1 MQSGV
6 YINNSLDFALTDSLS
21 PSCADNP
28 SSCGCQDKVDCNS
41 TTEYTSSETSEACD
55 TTQYA
60 LSWHFKLIYVVA
72 FVFIVVVATG
82 GNAIVIWVVVAHKRM
97 RTVINYFLVNL
108 AVADALISVLNTLF
122 NFAYMINNNWPFGRG
137 YCRFAQF
144 VAPCTIS
151 ASVFTF
157 MAIAVD
163 RCVLIIQY
171 IQYNTIQ
178 NHKSLKLTK
187 LPPWRNEVDI
197 TQLNKC
203 SNKRQ
208 YRLGVKR

>member
-1 MQSGV
+1 MQSAV
-6 YINNSLDFALTDSLS
+6 YINDSTDFALTDSLS
-21 PSCADNP
+21 PSCADHP
-28 SSCGCQDKVDCNS
+28 ASCGCPDDVSCNS
-41 TTEYTSSETSEACD
+41 TAGNTSSVTSQACD

-60 LSWHFKLIYVVA
+60 LGWQFQLIYVIA

-137 YCRFAQF
+137 YCRFTQF
-144 VAPCTIS
+144 IAPCTIS

-157 MAIAVD
+157 MAIAID
-163 RCVLIIQY
+163 RCAHII
-171 IQYNTIQ
+171 IITITRGAWQ
-178 NHKSLKLTK
+178 SQT
-187 LPPWRNEVDI
+187 
-197 TQLNKC
+197 
-203 SNKRQ
+203 
-208 YRLGVKR
+208 

>member
-6 YINNSLDFALTDSLS
+6 YMNDSIDFALTDSLS
-21 PSCADNP
+21 PSCADGP
-28 SSCGCQDKVDCNS
+28 ASCSCPDDVNCNS
-41 TTEYTSSETSEACD
+41 TDGNTSSLTSEMCD

-60 LSWHFKLIYVVA
+60 LGWQLQLIYVIA

-108 AVADALISVLNTLF
+108 AVADALISVFNTLF
-122 NFAYMINNNWPFGRG
+122 NFVYMINNNWPFGRG

-144 VAPCTIS
+144 IAPCTIS

-157 MAIAVD
+157 MAIAID
-163 RCVLIIQY
+163 RCAHIY
-171 IQYNTIQ
+171 
-178 NHKSLKLTK
+178 
-187 LPPWRNEVDI
+187 
-197 TQLNKC
+197 
-203 SNKRQ
+203 
-208 YRLGVKR
+208 

>member
-1 MQSGV
+1 MQPAADV
-6 YINNSLDFALTDSLS
+6 NNSAVDFVLTDSLTPACS
-21 PSCADNP
+21 ADDDSCDCSN
-28 SSCGCQDKVDCNS
+28 DVNCNS
-41 TTEYTSSETSEACD
+41 TADNTSSVTSHAACD

-60 LSWHFKLIYVVA
+60 LSWQLQLIYVIA

-122 NFAYMINNNWPFGRG
+122 NFVYMINNNWPFGRG

-144 VAPCTIS
+144 IAPCTIS

-157 MAIAVD
+157 MAIAID
-163 RCVLIIQY
+163 R
-171 IQYNTIQ
+171 
-178 NHKSLKLTK
+178 
-187 LPPWRNEVDI
+187 
-197 TQLNKC
+197 
-203 SNKRQ
+203 
-208 YRLGVKR
+208 

>member
-1 MQSGV
+1 MLTSDANHAFNQS
-6 YINNSLDFALTDSLS
+6 IDFTLTDSLS
-21 PSCADNP
+21 PSCVDNDDPTSAACRRHCADGV
-28 SSCGCQDKVDCNS
+28 SCDNS
-41 TTEYTSSETSEACD
+41 TSMAAAGNASSDDTATACD

-60 LSWHFKLIYVVA
+60 LGWHLQLIYVVA

-122 NFAYMINNNWPFGRG
+122 NFVYMINNNWPFGRG

-144 VAPCTIS
+144 IAPCTIS

-157 MAIAVD
+157 MAIAID
-163 RCVLIIQY
+163 RSALC
-171 IQYNTIQ
+171 T
-178 NHKSLKLTK
+178 TK
-187 LPPWRNEVDI
+187 HVQFLPQFLLFGAMFSHISCLE
-197 TQLNKC
+197 
-203 SNKRQ
+203 
-208 YRLGVKR
+208 